1 MLKDPLI
8 APLVALGTGILA
20 SRWASFGI
28 TETAVALAFS
38 AGLAIAAT
46 RISRPLAL
54 TCCLIALV
62 FGGVLVDL
70 LHRPGPPPVIEASSQ
85 ETVILSGC
93 VVDPPI
99 FYEGRDQFTVELA
112 PRVGV
117 RAGLT
122 LRDGEK
128 PPDLRYGQRVEFE
141 VRLRP
146 VRNFHNPGSF
156 DFVAYSARRQI
167 YWTASIR
174 AGSPVQVMPG
184 RCGSRF
190 FAAIFALRTA
200 ALQRIED
207 LYRNDTYATGM
218 MQAIL
223 LGESTKLEKI
233 WTGDFRRTGTF
244 HALVISGL
252 HVTVLAGTLLFL
264 LRICFVAEIPALA
277 VTALAAWTYA
287 MVSGWSAPVV
297 RAAGGFTLYLVGR
310 YFYRRGRVMN
320 LLAAVAIAYL
330 LYDPGQMFESS
341 FQLSF
346 LSVAAIGAL
355 AAPLIE
361 RTSGPWSAALSGLT
375 DPGRDLKLSPN
386 IARFRVE
393 LRLIAETFAL
403 LLAGL
408 LTRVT
413 RAPQL
418 WILRGIGWL
427 LRLTYYAFDM
437 VLIST
442 VIQVGLALPMA
453 IYFHRISFSGLSA
466 NVIIVPLLTA
476 VVPIGFVAIFTGWH
490 LPAALAALLLGA
502 AERVAHWHVQWEPEW
517 RVPDPPLWLSLAF
530 VASLLLFTYTARR
543 TGLWRWPSLAVVLGL
558 FALVFMHP
566 FAPKLEHGKLEVT
579 TIDVGQGDGL
589 LVAFPDGKLMM
600 VDGGGFPNWSNR
612 KVKSKLDIGE
622 EVISPY
628 LWSRSIK
635 RLDVVVCTHAH
646 EDHSGGLAAL
656 IDNFH
661 PAELWTGAN
670 GNSPVW
676 REIAAKAASKKMRIT
691 SMRSGRSF
699 DFGHTHIE
707 ALSPPADYEPED
719 AAKNNDSLV
728 LKITYGKHSFL
739 LTGDME
745 KQMEANL
752 LADGKLT
759 HTDVLKVGHHG
770 SKTSSTEEFIE
781 AVHPTYAVISDGF
794 ENSFRHPHSDVMS
807 RLWAHHAE
815 VLRTDLEGLIRIR
828 SDGKRLE
835 VETEIPLRAGEL
847 AGRGP
852 SGNGEAARAQ
862 H

>member
-1 MLKDPLI
+1 M
-8 APLVALGTGILA
+8 
-20 SRWASFGI
+20 
-28 TETAVALAFS
+28 ALALLG
-38 AGLAIAAT
+38 GLSIAAA
-46 RISRPLAL
+46 RISRGLSL
-54 TCCLIALV
+54 TCCLTALV

-85 ETVILSGC
+85 ETVLLSGC

-112 PRVGV
+112 PKVGV

-122 LRDGEK
+122 LREGEK

-141 VRLRP
+141 ARLRP

-156 DFVAYSARRQI
+156 DFVVYSARRQI

-174 AGSPVQVMPG
+174 AGSPVQVIPG

-200 ALQRIED
+200 ALERIED
-207 LYRNDTYATGM
+207 LYRTDAYATGM
-218 MQAIL
+218 MEAIL
-223 LGESTKLEKI
+223 IGESTKLEKI

-264 LRICFVAEIPALA
+264 LRICFVPELTALA
-277 VTALAAWTYA
+277 VTAVAAWVYA
-287 MVSGWSAPVV
+287 LVSGWSAPVV

-346 LSVAAIGAL
+346 LSVAAIGVL

-361 RTSGPWSAALSGLT
+361 RTSGPFSAALDRMT
-375 DPGRDLKLSPN
+375 EPTRDLKLSPH
-386 IARFRVE
+386 IAQFRVE
-393 LRLIAETFAL
+393 LRLLAETL
-403 LLAGL
+403 SL
-408 LTRVT
+408 LTRV
-413 RAPQL
+413 PVS
-418 WILRGIGWL
+418 WMLRTIGWV
-427 LRLTYYAFDM
+427 LRLSYYIFDM

-442 VIQVGLALPMA
+442 VIQIGLALPMA
-453 IYFHRISFSGLSA
+453 LYFHRISFSGLSA
-466 NVIIVPLLTA
+466 NVIIVPLLSA
-476 VVPIGFVAIFTGWH
+476 VVPIGFAAIFSGWH
-490 LPAALAALLLGA
+490 WLAAWAELLLVA
-502 AERVAHWHVQWEPEW
+502 AEKVAYWHARWEPDW
-517 RVPDPPLWLSLAF
+517 RVPDPPLWLSLSF
-530 VASLLLFTYTARR
+530 VASLLLLTFTVHRWR
-543 TGLWRWPSLAVVLGL
+543 MWRWPALAIVLGL
-558 FALVFMHP
+558 FALLFLHP
-566 FAPKLEHGKLEVT
+566 FPPKVEHGKLELSM
-579 TIDVGQGDGL
+579 IDVGQGDGL

-600 VDGGGFPNWSNR
+600 VDGGGFPNWTNR

-622 EVISPY
+622 DVISPY

-635 RLDVVVCTHAH
+635 KLDVVVCTHAH
-646 EDHSGGLAAL
+646 EDHAGGLGAL

-670 GNSPVW
+670 GDSAVW
-676 REIAAKAASKKMRIT
+676 RDIVAKATAKKVRIT
-691 SMRSGRSF
+691 SMRAGRGF
-699 DFGHTHIE
+699 DFGGTRIE
-707 ALSPPADYEPED
+707 ILSPPADYEPEG
-719 AAKNNDSLV
+719 AGKNNDSLV
-728 LKITYGKHSFL
+728 LKLTYGKHSFL

-745 KQMEANL
+745 KQMEAQL
-752 LADGKLT
+752 LASGKLT

-781 AVHPTYAVISDGF
+781 AVQPTYAVISDGF
-794 ENSFRHPHSDVMS
+794 ENSFHHPHPDVMS

-815 VLRTDLEGLIRIR
+815 VLRTDLEGLITIR

-835 VETEIPLRAGEL
+835 VETQIPLHSGEL

-852 SGNGEAARAQ
+852 VTTGEAARTQ
-862 H
+862 D